1 VSFLKKYLKDHR
13 IDIVSIQ
20 ETKMENIKDGF
31 LLALS
36 TSITNWIVKPSLDNS
51 GGILVGINTSLF
63 SILQVWKLNF
73 SISIL
78 LQNKTKD
85 FTWLI
90 TFIYGLVLP
99 SQKNLFFKN

>member
-1 VSFLKKYLKDHR
+1 LVLINLKTVSFLKKYLKDHR

-51 GGILVGINTSLF
+51 GGILVGINT
-63 SILQVWKLNF
+63 
-73 SISIL
+73 
-78 LQNKTKD
+78 
-85 FTWLI
+85 
-90 TFIYGLVLP
+90 YLVLFRYE
-99 SQKNLFFKN
+99 N